1 MDKIKYAEFLL
12 GLAIRDTLVATVVL
26 SKPEDF
32 TLLIDIMDRS
42 KFNLELLICVGDAY
56 NLLLNETIDSLNTLA
71 IY

>member
-12 GLAIRDTLVATVVL
+12 GLAIRDTLVATVIL
-26 SKPEDF
+26 YKSEDF

>member
-32 TLLIDIMDRS
+32 TLLIYSVD
-42 KFNLELLICVGDAY
+42 
-56 NLLLNETIDSLNTLA
+56 LN
-71 IY
+71 

>member
-32 TLLIDIMDRS
+32 TLLIYIMDRS
-42 KFNLELLICVGDAY
+42 KFNLELLVCVGDAY
-56 NLLLNETIDSLNTLA
+56 NLFLNEIIASPTTLA
-71 IY
+71 IH